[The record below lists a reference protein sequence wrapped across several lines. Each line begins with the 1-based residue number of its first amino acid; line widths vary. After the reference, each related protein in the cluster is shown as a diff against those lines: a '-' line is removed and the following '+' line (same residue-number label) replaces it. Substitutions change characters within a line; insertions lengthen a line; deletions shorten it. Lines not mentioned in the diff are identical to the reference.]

1 MIQPSQ
7 VIFRITPENMKIL
20 PYFKQFVNYINQ
32 IYLQL
37 DSFSTLEIIEGGFYG
52 FFEVWVTFYNLYRL
66 FVIFAA
72 IFYLNGQNP
81 SLNNSQI

>member
-20 PYFKQFVNYINQ
+20 PYFKRFVNYINQ

-37 DSFSTLEIIEGGFYG
+37 DSFSTLEIIEGGFLWIFRSMGY
-52 FFEVWVTFYNLYRL
+52 FLQSLQTFRD
-66 FVIFAA
+66 FR
-72 IFYLNGQNP
+72 
-81 SLNNSQI
+81 S